1 MKDLPPVKWESISDP
16 YAKFEASLPFNR
28 IKTKS
33 MIEKIDQAVLETQQ
47 SNNLGRG
54 RIAREGEELP
64 NFVTIQALRKVL
76 TSNAWSPLN
85 DPESRLCQT
94 LLSE

>member
-1 MKDLPPVKWESISDP
+1 M
-16 YAKFEASLPFNR
+16 
-28 IKTKS
+28 
-33 MIEKIDQAVLETQQ
+33 ETQQ